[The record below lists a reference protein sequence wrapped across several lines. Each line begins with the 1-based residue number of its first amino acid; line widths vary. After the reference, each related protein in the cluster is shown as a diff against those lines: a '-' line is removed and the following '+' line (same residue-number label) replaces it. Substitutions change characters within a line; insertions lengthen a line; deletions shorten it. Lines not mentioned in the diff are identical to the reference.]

1 MMSGPKVFYLHV
13 DAYDAVTPSNI
24 GMIIPHGMHLTL

>member
-1 MMSGPKVFYLHV
+1 MFYLHV

-24 GMIIPHGMHLTL
+24 GMITHHGMLLTL